1 MFVKTTRGPK
11 TRKHSIKEK
20 KYQNKIR
27 SFLFN
32 YYRTIDFFFSNQY
45 ENKYLFIF
53 FCINDSFNVYS
64 VFVLSKNDGSSFV
77 FNTDT
82 QDKATAPHRPCS
94 LYIVLINGLAD
105 QHKNPYKPSIYLFE
119 TLPVMLT

>member
-1 MFVKTTRGPK
+1 MLKLQEVQKQDNIQSKKRNIK
-11 TRKHSIKEK
+11 IKSDHSC
-20 KYQNKIR
+20 
-27 SFLFN
+27 S
-32 YYRTIDFFFSNQY
+32 TIIEQ
-45 ENKYLFIF
+45 LIF

-64 VFVLSKNDGSSFV
+64 VFVLLKNDGSSFV

>member
-1 MFVKTTRGPK
+1 MLKLQEVQKQENIQSKKRNIK
-11 TRKHSIKEK
+11 IKSDHSC
-20 KYQNKIR
+20 
-27 SFLFN
+27 S
-32 YYRTIDFFFSNQY
+32 TIIEQLIFFSNQY
-45 ENKYLFIF
+45 ENKYSFIF

-64 VFVLSKNDGSSFV
+64 VFVLLKNDGSSFV

-105 QHKNPYKPSIYLFE
+105 QHKNPYKPSTYLFE

>member
-1 MFVKTTRGPK
+1 MLKLQEVQKQENIQSKKRNIK
-11 TRKHSIKEK
+11 IKSDHSC
-20 KYQNKIR
+20 
-27 SFLFN
+27 S
-32 YYRTIDFFFSNQY
+32 TIIEQLIFFSNQY
-45 ENKYLFIF
+45 ENKYFFIF

-64 VFVLSKNDGSSFV
+64 VFVLLKNNGSSFV